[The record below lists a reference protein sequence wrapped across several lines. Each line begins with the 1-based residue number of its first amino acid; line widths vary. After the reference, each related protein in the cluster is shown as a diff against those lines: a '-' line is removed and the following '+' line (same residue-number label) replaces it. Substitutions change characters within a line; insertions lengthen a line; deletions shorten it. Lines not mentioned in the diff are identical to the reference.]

1 MTIKLVSLGELLS
14 RPIVP
19 VEWLWEGRLIAGTTS
34 LIVAKPKVGKST
46 LERNLALKVARGE
59 PFLGWPVKQGPV
71 LYFSLEER
79 IQEVTANFRAM
90 GATPND
96 DIEISEAASV
106 GEMVTLLKNK
116 KPAPVLLVVDPLF
129 RLVRVSD
136 DRSYAENYGAM
147 GPLIDVA
154 RETGTH
160 IHCSHHSS
168 KLAKASAVDAP
179 IGSTALGGAP
189 STLLVMRRTGAFR
202 TLESVQRTGDD
213 LPETVLKFDPVTLQ
227 LSLGELRE
235 TAEVTHLG
243 TVILKVLGKQSM
255 SEPDIDAAIQ
265 AKTYV
270 KRKALRE
277 LVEQGSII
285 RSGEGV
291 RGSPFMYE
299 VARFP
304 VPAPIENNGNE
315 RPSEQGA
322 SEGKKNVVPV
332 TYMYVRNKKRESLE
346 APDGCSNIG
355 QKLVPGKVEDS
366 TNPEEPGTGN
376 SAAHPDGAGAERKRQ
391 WRIPQRL
398 TRPRRRPRARR

>member
-1 MTIKLVSLGELLS
+1 MTIKLVKLGELLS

-34 LIVAKPKVGKST
+34 LLVAKPKVGKST
-46 LERNLALKVARGE
+46 LERNLALAVARGE
-59 PFLGWPVKQGPV
+59 SFLGWPVKQGPV

-90 GATPND
+90 GATPDD
-96 DIEISEAASV
+96 DIEIAEAASV
-106 GEMVTLLKNK
+106 GEMVTLLNNK
-116 KPAPVLLVVDPLF
+116 KPAPALLVVDPLF

-136 DRSYAENYGAM
+136 DKSYAENYGAM

-160 IHCSHHSS
+160 IHCSHHSP

-189 STLLVMRRTGAFR
+189 STLLVMRRTEAFR

-227 LSLGELRE
+227 LSLGEPRE
-235 TAEVTHLG
+235 VAEVTHLG
-243 TVILKVLGKQSM
+243 TVILRVLGKKSM
-255 SEPDIDAAIQ
+255 SEPEIDDAIQ
-265 AKTYV
+265 AKTIV
-270 KRKALRE
+270 KRRALRE
-277 LVEQGSII
+277 LVQRGSII

-299 VARFP
+299 VACYP
-304 VPAPIENNGNE
+304 VPAPTENNGNE
-315 RPSEQGA
+315 KAFEGVSEET

-332 TYMYVRNKKRESLE
+332 TYMYVRNEKRESLE
-346 APDGCSNIG
+346 APDGCSNID

-376 SAAHPDGAGAERKRQ
+376 SARPSPTVRQ
-391 WRIPQRL
+391 REQRRPQCL
-398 TRPRRRPRARR
+398 TRGRRRPRARR